1 VAMLSAGNED
11 VRAAV
16 PMPALVE
23 AVREAVRAFGEGV
36 FELPPRTHHGHG
48 ASLVM
53 SAHSSRHDSTVV
65 KSLSVNGA
73 RTPAIV
79 GTVTWTSTGSRDVVA
94 ADAVSVTALRTGAI
108 VGVATDLL
116 AAREAS
122 RLVLYGA
129 GGLAADQVRAVHA
142 VRPLSELTVVAPSA
156 ARAGRLA
163 AALEGE
169 LPEARISVCR
179 PGGED
184 LRRAEIICCA
194 TPATSPL
201 FHCADLPADVH
212 VNAVGSYRPEMRE
225 LPDELI
231 DLASVLAV
239 DDLDAC
245 LAESGEIIRARR
257 RGMEPSRFTPLDELL
272 DGPVDRTGR
281 TGRTGRTVFK
291 SVGLA
296 VQDWALM
303 DLLARRLGVAEG
315 SSTT

>member
-1 VAMLSAGNED
+1 MAIRSIDDHEIRASIPMTAAVSA
-11 VRAAV
+11 VRAALRDLG
-16 PMPALVE
+16 AG
-23 AVREAVRAFGEGV
+23 F
-36 FELPPRTHHGHG
+36 FDLPPRIHHADG
-48 ASLVM
+48 SYLVM
-53 SAHSSRHDSTVV
+53 SAVNSRVGSAVAKT
-65 KSLSVNGA
+65 LSVSDG
-73 RTPAIV
+73 RSPTIV
-79 GTVTWTSTGSRDVVA
+79 GSATWTSVSSPDVVV
-94 ADAVSVTALRTGAI
+94 ADAVSMTALRTGAI

-169 LPEARISVCR
+169 LPEVRISVCR

-257 RGMEPSRFTPLDELL
+257 RGMETRRFTPLHELL